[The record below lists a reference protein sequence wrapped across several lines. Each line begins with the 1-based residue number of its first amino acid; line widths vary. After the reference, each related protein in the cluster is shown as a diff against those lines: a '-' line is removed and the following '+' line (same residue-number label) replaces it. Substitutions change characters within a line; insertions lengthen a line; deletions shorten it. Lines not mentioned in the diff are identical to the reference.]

1 MFLRRRRNPRHARR
15 GVAAVE
21 CALLLPLLGFAFVA
35 TVDFCRV
42 FYYSVTVSNCAR
54 NGAVYACADWA
65 HATDANG
72 IAAAARMDAHNLD
85 AGHVQVASFTHGTSS
100 VAVCVSYPFTTIAAY
115 PGVPRTTSISRTV
128 RARVVPATPTFQ

>member
-1 MFLRRRRNPRHARR
+1 MHVRR

-72 IAAAARMDAHNLD
+72 IDAAARMDAHNLNS
-85 AGHVQVASFTHGTSS
+85 GNLHVTSFTRGTSA

-115 PGVPRTTSISRTV
+115 PGVPRTTTLIRVVRT
-128 RARVVPATPTFQ
+128 RIVPATPTFN